1 VLFVLFFVG
10 TWNDFFL
17 SLILLISS
25 RNYTVPVAMA
35 LARGERNLVITTQ
48 SAAAL
53 LGILP
58 CLIFF
63 AIFQRTLTRGVTAG
77 SIK

>member
-1 VLFVLFFVG
+1 
-10 TWNDFFL
+10 
-17 SLILLISS
+17 
-25 RNYTVPVAMA
+25 MA
-35 LARGERNLVITTQ
+35 RSERSEVITTQ

-58 CLIFF
+58 CIIFF
-63 AIFQRTLTRGVTAG
+63 ILFQRTLTRGVAVG